1 MTCSELYRQKRGGRT
16 MVTGSKVRVRF
27 IIGQLKGVKDSLQK
41 LADEYPECISFYEY
55 SDMVNPI
62 IEELRYYE

>member
-1 MTCSELYRQKRGGRT
+1 
-16 MVTGSKVRVRF
+16 MVTGSKLRVRL
-27 IIGQLKGVKDSLQK
+27 IVGQLKGVKESLEK
-41 LADEYPECISFYEY
+41 LADKYPECISFYEY